1 MCGAVHTG
9 IARSIKNDLGIDLEN
24 VDPNTKIVCVGEKS
38 RAILSRLYPKNIILV
53 ANEIGRLPP
62 TFWDASKLTNAI
74 LRAGYEFNNG
84 KIIYNKFR
92 SVVSYELNDIPIFSQ
107 DVVAVSFFCFFF
119 HFKVED

>member
-38 RAILSRLYPKNIILV
+38 RAILSRLYPKNIIMV

-74 LRAGYEFNNG
+74 IRAGYEFNNG
-84 KIIYNKFR
+84 KIIYNKFK

-107 DVVAVSFFCFFF
+107 DVVAVSFFLLLF
-119 HFKVED
+119 